1 MMTGAS
7 PQSDP
12 TRPKRTR
19 ARTFVPL
26 GVAAWLVL
34 EIWLLTLV
42 AEAAGGLTVFLLLIA
57 GAVGGAAVVKRAGR
71 RAWQNLAR
79 TMQPG
84 AEPAEPAEQP
94 GRTGNSFTMLG
105 GLLLMI
111 PGLVS
116 DVAALLCLFPP
127 TAALLRRRAESALS
141 RRMGY
146 TPGSLGGPF
155 RQAGQ
160 GRWPGPG
167 GGSRDG
173 QVIQGE
179 VVHDDV
185 PRDDVRRDD
194 AARGDAGR
202 PEIVRD
208 DKD

>member
-12 TRPKRTR
+12 TRPKRSR

-26 GVAAWLVL
+26 GIAAWLVL

-42 AEAAGGLTVFLLLIA
+42 GEAAGGFTVFLLLVA
-57 GAVGGAAVVKRAGR
+57 GAVVGSAVVKRAGR

-79 TMQPG
+79 TVQPG
-84 AEPAEPAEQP
+84 AEPAEQP
-94 GRTGNSFTMLG
+94 GRPGNSFTMLG

-146 TPGSLGGPF
+146 TPGSLDDRF
-155 RQAGQ
+155 RQAG
-160 GRWPGPG
+160 RDRRAGPE
-167 GGSRDG
+167 DG

-179 VVHDDV
+179 VI
-185 PRDDVRRDD
+185 RED
-194 AARGDAGR
+194 AAREDAGGAGR
-202 PEIVRD
+202 NEIVRD

>member
-7 PQSDP
+7 QQSDS
-12 TRPKRTR
+12 TRPKRSR

-42 AEAAGGLTVFLLLIA
+42 AEAASGFTVFLLLIA
-57 GAVGGAAVVKRAGR
+57 GAVVGAAIVKRAGR

-84 AEPAEPAEQP
+84 AEPAEPAGQP

-127 TAALLRRRAESALS
+127 TAAVLRRRTESALS

-146 TPGSLGGPF
+146 TPGSLGVAFGPGGPG
-155 RQAGQ
+155 RQ
-160 GRWPGPG
+160 PGPG
-167 GGSRDG
+167 SGPAGGSREG

-179 VVHDDV
+179 VV
-185 PRDDVRRDD
+185 RDDVSRDD
-194 AARGDAGR
+194 AGRGDV
-202 PEIVRD
+202 VRD

>member
-1 MMTGAS
+1 MTGAS

-84 AEPAEPAEQP
+84 AEPAEEP

-146 TPGSLGGPF
+146 PPGSPGGPF

-167 GGSRDG
+167 PGTGGGSRDG

-179 VVHDDV
+179 VV
-185 PRDDVRRDD
+185 RDDVRRGD

-202 PEIVRD
+202 PGIVRD